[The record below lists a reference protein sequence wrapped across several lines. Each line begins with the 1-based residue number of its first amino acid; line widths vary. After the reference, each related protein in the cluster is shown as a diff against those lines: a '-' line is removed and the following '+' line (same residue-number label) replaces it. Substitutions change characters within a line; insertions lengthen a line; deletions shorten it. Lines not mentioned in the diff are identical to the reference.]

1 MRRIPRRYETG
12 TRIPELHG
20 DRQGILSQMDMTTMR
35 RVATLKMASLNLR
48 SFYFTTEAVKR
59 IESKEDTT

>member
-1 MRRIPRRYETG
+1 
-12 TRIPELHG
+12 
-20 DRQGILSQMDMTTMR
+20 MTTMR

-59 IESKEDTT
+59 IESKEDTTLTVECVKWF